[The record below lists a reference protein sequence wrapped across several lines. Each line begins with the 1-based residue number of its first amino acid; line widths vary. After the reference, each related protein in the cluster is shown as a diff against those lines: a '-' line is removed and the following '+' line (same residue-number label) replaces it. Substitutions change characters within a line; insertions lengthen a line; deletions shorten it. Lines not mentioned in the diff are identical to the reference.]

1 MLCSFADSYAFPRG
15 LLCFAPTVLR
25 YVDPSLKLVQA
36 HKTQWKENEKKKK
49 NTAEVF
55 LGKR

>member
-1 MLCSFADSYAFPRG
+1 MLCSFADSHAFPRG

-36 HKTQWKENEKKKK
+36 HKTQWKENEKKKT
-49 NTAEVF
+49 TAEVF